1 MADDD
6 AVLVLVF
13 LNHFVDIQ
21 QIRSIEFG
29 SPQ

>member
-1 MADDD
+1 MVDDD
-6 AVLVLVF
+6 AVLVLEF
-13 LNHFVDIQ
+13 LNHFIDNQ